1 MWYVVQVMVGTED
14 NIRIQCE
21 KTIGADIMERC
32 FIPYAENIR
41 KLAGEYRILQKP
53 LFPGYLFM
61 VSDNAVKLFY
71 ELKHVIGFSNLL
83 RCEEEILPLSED
95 EVAFLLQLGGEDHF
109 VGMSEGVIRDGKVQ
123 IYKGP
128 LVGLEERIVKIDRH
142 KRKAWIDV
150 NVGGEEKTVAVGLEI
165 VEKS

>member
-83 RCEEEILPLSED
+83 RCEEDILSLTPE
-95 EVAFLLQLGGEDHF
+95 EVKFLLRLGGEEQF
-109 VGMSEGVIRDGKVQ
+109 VEMSEGVIRDGKIW

-128 LVGLEERIVKIDRH
+128 LMGLEEKIVKIDRH
-142 KRKAWIDV
+142 KRKAWIV
-150 NVGGEEKTVAVGLEI
+150 ARVGGEEKTVGVGLEI